1 MDELAAELKLVSPDP
16 NTRDGPGGE
25 RTIDGNMKMK
35 YSRGF
40 MRGSVIEFS
49 SVQSGSVIE
58 LSFSNIGKIRTYTRF
73 PTFNIRGK
81 YFNSTKPYW

>member
-35 YSRGF
+35 YSRDYE
-40 MRGSVIEFS
+40 IH
-49 SVQSGSVIE
+49 VIE
-58 LSFSNIGKIRTYTRF
+58 LSFSNIGKIRKYTRF